1 MSQLLSTA
9 VIAATG
15 LTCKAFLN
23 SGLCSV
29 TISNLAVL
37 LDALQNQSRR
47 KGQGLIT
54 VSNHLSTLDDPIT
67 WGILPSRC
75 YMNPRTIRWALGA
88 SDIMFTN
95 PVFSAFFRNG
105 QVIETFRGEG
115 IFQPALDAA
124 IDKLN
129 QGHWV
134 HLFGE
139 GKVCQP
145 PRYPQVNGVTHL
157 QRFKWGVGRVVM
169 EANVLPLIIPMWLT
183 GFDKLMP
190 EGRPFP
196 SKYLPKLGVKL
207 GVAFGDPIP
216 PARIVALLDTMPN
229 NRGNQ
234 APPLQVSMIFC
245 WFWGIELTLM
255 CMHGQCGARYER
267 SLVNDEA
274 IVQKREMDHIRS
286 EVTVIIQ
293 RAVEDLGRK
302 LSGNRLD
309 RPLA

>member
-23 SGLCSV
+23 SGLCSI

-75 YMNPRTIRWALGA
+75 YMNPRTIRCALGA

-234 APPLQVSMIFC
+234 APRTHSYTEEPC
-245 WFWGIELTLM
+245 
-255 CMHGQCGARYER
+255 RYER

>member
-1 MSQLLSTA
+1 MLRTS
-9 VIAATG
+9 
-15 LTCKAFLN
+15 
-23 SGLCSV
+23 CS
-29 TISNLAVL
+29 
-37 LDALQNQSRR
+37 R
-47 KGQGLIT
+47 
-54 VSNHLSTLDDPIT
+54 
-67 WGILPSRC
+67 
-75 YMNPRTIRWALGA
+75 IR
-88 SDIMFTN
+88 S
-95 PVFSAFFRNG
+95 VFSAFFRNG

-196 SKYLPKLGVKL
+196 LKFLPKLGVKL

-234 APPLQVSMIFC
+234 APRTHSYTEEPC
-245 WFWGIELTLM
+245 
-255 CMHGQCGARYER
+255 RYER

-286 EVTVIIQ
+286 EVTAIIQ

>member
-75 YMNPRTIRWALGA
+75 YMNPHTIRWALGA

-234 APPLQVSMIFC
+234 APRTHSYTEEPC
-245 WFWGIELTLM
+245 
-255 CMHGQCGARYER
+255 RYER

>member
-9 VIAATG
+9 VITATG

-23 SGLCSV
+23 SGFCSI
-29 TISNLAVL
+29 TINNLAVL
-37 LDALQNQSRR
+37 LDALQHQSRR

-54 VSNHLSTLDDPIT
+54 VSNHLSTLDDPVT
-67 WGILPSRC
+67 WGVLPSRC
-75 YMNPRTIRWALGA
+75 YMNPRTIRWVLGA

-115 IFQPALDAA
+115 IFQSALDTA

-145 PRYPQVNGVTHL
+145 PRYPRVNGVTHL
-157 QRFKWGVGRVVM
+157 QRFKWGVGHIVM
-169 EANVLPLIIPMWLT
+169 EAKVLPLIIPMWLT

-196 SKYLPKLGVKL
+196 FKFFPKPGMKL

-216 PARIVALLDTMPN
+216 LGRIVTLLDTLPN
-229 NRGNQ
+229 NRGKLVCSPRSSSSRGNM
-234 APPLQVSMIFC
+234 ALHTHSFTREP
-245 WFWGIELTLM
+245 
-255 CMHGQCGARYER
+255 HGRGATDEKF
-267 SLVNDEA
+267 LAGDEA
-274 IVQKREMDHIRS
+274 ITQERAMDYIRS
-286 EVTVIIQ
+286 EVTAIIQ
-293 RAVEDLGRK
+293 SAVEDLGRK
-302 LSGNRLD
+302 LSGDQLD
-309 RPLA
+309 RPLT

>member
-1 MSQLLSTA
+1 MLRTSY
-9 VIAATG
+9 
-15 LTCKAFLN
+15 
-23 SGLCSV
+23 
-29 TISNLAVL
+29 
-37 LDALQNQSRR
+37 SR
-47 KGQGLIT
+47 
-54 VSNHLSTLDDPIT
+54 
-67 WGILPSRC
+67 
-75 YMNPRTIRWALGA
+75 IR
-88 SDIMFTN
+88 S
-95 PVFSAFFRNG
+95 VFSAFFRNG

-190 EGRPFP
+190 EGRPIPLKF
-196 SKYLPKLGVKL
+196 LPKLGVKL

-216 PARIVALLDTMPN
+216 PARIVALLDALPN
-229 NRGNQ
+229 HRSNQ
-234 APPLQVSMIFC
+234 APRTHAYTEEP
-245 WFWGIELTLM
+245 
-255 CMHGQCGARYER
+255 HGRCGARYEK
-267 SLVNDEA
+267 SLADDEA
-274 IVQKREMDHIRS
+274 IAQKREMDHIRS
-286 EVTVIIQ
+286 EVTMIVQ

>member
-9 VIAATG
+9 VITATG
-15 LTCKAFLN
+15 LTCKAFLH
-23 SGLCSV
+23 SGLCSI

-37 LDALQNQSRR
+37 LDALQDQSRR

-75 YMNPRTIRWALGA
+75 YTKSRTIRWVLGA

-145 PRYPQVNGVTHL
+145 PRYPQVNGVAHL

-183 GFDKLMP
+183 GFDRLMP

-196 SKYLPKLGVKL
+196 FKFFPKVGVKL

-216 PARIVALLDTMPN
+216 AARIAALLDSLPN
-229 NRGNQ
+229 HRGEKFL
-234 APPLQVSMIFC
+234 ASDMAI
-245 WFWGIELTLM
+245 IE
-255 CMHGQCGARYER
+255 E
-267 SLVNDEA
+267 
-274 IVQKREMDHIRS
+274 REMDHIRS
-286 EVTVIIQ
+286 EVTAIVQ
-293 RAVEDLGRK
+293 RAVEDLGWK
-302 LSGNRLD
+302 LSGNQLD
-309 RPLA
+309 KPLA

>member
-9 VIAATG
+9 VITATG

-23 SGLCSV
+23 SGLCSI
-29 TISNLAVL
+29 TISNLPVL
-37 LDALQNQSRR
+37 LDALQDQSRR

-54 VSNHLSTLDDPIT
+54 VSNHLSTLDDPVT
-67 WGILPSRC
+67 WGVLPSRC

-145 PRYPQVNGVTHL
+145 PRYPQVNGVAHL
-157 QRFKWGVGRVVM
+157 QRFKWGVARIII
-169 EANVLPLIIPMWLT
+169 EANILPIIIPMWLT

-190 EGRPFP
+190 EGRRFPF
-196 SKYLPKLGVKL
+196 KFFPKLGVKL

-216 PARIVALLDTMPN
+216 PARILTLLDTLP
-229 NRGNQ
+229 
-234 APPLQVSMIFC
+234 
-245 WFWGIELTLM
+245 
-255 CMHGQCGARYER
+255 
-267 SLVNDEA
+267 NDEGRLARSSFSSSQGNEALHTHSITENPRGRHGATGEKFLVGRKA
-274 IVQKREMDHIRS
+274 ITQEMEIDYTRS
-286 EVTVIIQ
+286 EVTAIIQ
-293 RAVEDLGRK
+293 RAVENLGRK
-302 LSGNRLD
+302 VSGNQLD
-309 RPLA
+309 RPLV